1 MTTLLCSFMENNYL
15 CLKPLIA
22 VSNINDFFSFTN
34 RVNHV
39 SEEDQKQAINYLASI
54 DAFARTTY
62 KSLYVIDYEKKGF
75 DYVSENPL
83 FLCGNTAEEVEKM
96 GYAFYFKHVLESD
109 LELLLK
115 INTIGFEF
123 YERVPMEEL
132 KDYTIS
138 YDFHLMHKNGTKTL
152 VNHKMTPLFMTSEG
166 KLWKA
171 IAIVSLSSEHKSGNV
186 KVTHKK
192 GNKVFH
198 YDLKGN
204 YWKETELVKLTDRE
218 KEILIHSTRGYTI
231 NEIAQAIFVS
241 PDTVKFHRKKL
252 FEKLGVA
259 NISEAITY
267 STNNRL
273 I

>member
-1 MTTLLCSFMENNYL
+1 M
-15 CLKPLIA
+15 PDID
-22 VSNINDFFSFTN
+22 DFFSFIN
-34 RVNHV
+34 RVDNV
-39 SEEDQKQAINYLASI
+39 SEEDEKQAVNYLESI

-83 FLCGNTAEEVEKM
+83 FLCENTAEEVKKM
-96 GYAFYFKHVLESD
+96 GYAFYFKHVIKED

-115 INTIGFEF
+115 INTIGFEY
-123 YERVPMEEL
+123 YESVPIEER

-138 YDFHLMHKNGTKTL
+138 YDFHLINKKGEKTL
-152 VNHKMTPLFMTSEG
+152 INHKMTPLFMNSEG

-171 IAIVSLSSEHKSGNV
+171 IAIVSLSSENESGNI
-186 KVTHKK
+186 KVTNKK
-192 GNKVFH
+192 NSKVFY
-198 YDLKGN
+198 YDLNGGF
-204 YWKETELVKLTDRE
+204 WKEMDLVKLTSRE
-218 KEILIHSTRGYTI
+218 KEILKHSTRGNTI
-231 NEIAQAIFVS
+231 NEIAEAIFVS

-259 NISEAITY
+259 NITEAITY
-267 STNNRL
+267 ATNNKL

>member
-1 MTTLLCSFMENNYL
+1 M
-15 CLKPLIA
+15 PD
-22 VSNINDFFSFTN
+22 VDDFFSFIN
-34 RVNHV
+34 RVDDV
-39 SEEDQKQAINYLASI
+39 SEEDQKQAVNYLESI

-83 FLCGNTAEEVEKM
+83 FLCGNTSEEVKKM
-96 GYAFYFKHVLESD
+96 GYAFYFKHVVKED

-115 INTIGFEF
+115 INTIGFEY
-123 YERVPMEEL
+123 YERVPLGER

-138 YDFHLMHKNGTKTL
+138 YDFHLVNKLGEKTL
-152 VNHKMTPLFMTSEG
+152 INHKMTPLFMTSEG

-171 IAIVSLSSEHKSGNV
+171 IAIISLSSETKSGNI
-186 KVTHKK
+186 KVTNRKN
-192 GNKVFH
+192 NKVIIYNLESNF
-198 YDLKGN
+198 
-204 YWKETELVKLTDRE
+204 WKETEAIKLTNRE
-218 KEILIHSTRGYTI
+218 KEILKHSTRGYTV
-231 NEIAQAIFVS
+231 NQIAEAIFVS

-267 STNNRL
+267 ATNNKL

>member
-1 MTTLLCSFMENNYL
+1 MADIEN
-15 CLKPLIA
+15 
-22 VSNINDFFSFTN
+22 FFSFIN
-34 RVNHV
+34 RVNDL
-39 SEEDQKQAINYLASI
+39 SEEDQKQAVNYLESI

-62 KSLYVIDYEKKGF
+62 KSLYVIDYKKKGF
-75 DYVSENPL
+75 DYVSDNPL
-83 FLCGNTAEEVEKM
+83 FLCGNTAEEVKKM

-115 INTIGFEF
+115 INTIGFEY
-123 YERVPMEEL
+123 YERVPPEER

-138 YDFHLMHKNGTKTL
+138 YDFHLIHKSGEKIL
-152 VNHKMTPLFMTSEG
+152 INHKMTPLFITSAG

-171 IAIVSLSSEHKSGNV
+171 IAIVSLSSENRSGNIR
-186 KVTHKK
+186 VTNRKN
-192 GNKVFH
+192 NKVIT
-198 YDLKGN
+198 YDLEGDF
-204 YWKETELVKLTDRE
+204 WKEMELVKLTNRE
-218 KEILIHSTRGYTI
+218 KEILRYSTRGFTI
-231 NEIAQAIFVS
+231 NEIADAVFVS

-267 STNNRL
+267 ATNNKL

>member
-1 MTTLLCSFMENNYL
+1 MPDINN
-15 CLKPLIA
+15 
-22 VSNINDFFSFTN
+22 FFSF
-34 RVNHV
+34 VNKVDFV
-39 SEEDQKQAINYLASI
+39 SEEDQKQAINYLESI

-75 DYVSENPL
+75 DYVSDNPL
-83 FLCGNTAEEVEKM
+83 LLCGNTAEEVKKM
-96 GYAFYFKHVLESD
+96 GYAFYFKHVIESD

-123 YERVPMEEL
+123 YERVPMEER
-132 KDYTIS
+132 KNYTIS
-138 YDFHLMHKNGTKTL
+138 YDFHLVNKKGEKTL
-152 VNHKMTPLFMTSEG
+152 INHKMTPLFMTSEG

-171 IAIVSLSSEHKSGNV
+171 IAIVSLSSENKSGNI
-186 KVTHKK
+186 KVTNKK
-192 GNKVFH
+192 DNKVYH
-198 YDLKGN
+198 YDLKGDF
-204 YWKETELVKLTDRE
+204 WKETESTKLTNRE
-218 KEILIHSTRGYTI
+218 KEILKHSTRGYTI
-231 NEIAQAIFVS
+231 NEIAEAIYVS

-267 STNNRL
+267 TTNNKL